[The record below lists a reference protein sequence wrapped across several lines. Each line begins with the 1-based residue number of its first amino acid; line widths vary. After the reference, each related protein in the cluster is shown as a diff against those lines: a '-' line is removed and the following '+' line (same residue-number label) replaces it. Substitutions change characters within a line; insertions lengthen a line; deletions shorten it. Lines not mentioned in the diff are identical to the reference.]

1 MPLSDGVTITLW
13 IIAAALLLPA
23 AVFCGEL
30 LLSLLS
36 REQDSSTQPSSTA
49 ARPRVAVLIPAHNEE
64 GGIRATL
71 EAIRPQLSAG
81 DQVLVV
87 ADNCT
92 DETAEAARQFGRESN
107 GDGAAAEAPIM
118 VVERQDSSRRGKGYA
133 LSAGLAALDENSYNV
148 LIMIDA
154 DCHSEAGAIDAL
166 ARQVMASG
174 KPAQAV
180 YLMDQCAQPRP
191 RDSVSAWAFA
201 VKNLVRPLGLAQ
213 LGLPTQLTGTGM
225 AFPRSILARVSLA
238 SGNIVED
245 MQLGLDLALT
255 RNAPHLC
262 PAARVTGRLPAGGDA
277 ALKQR
282 RRWEHGHLK
291 TLLVQSPRMAMLGLL
306 RGNFSA
312 VAMALDLMV
321 PPLSLL
327 IVLMLLASVAM
338 SIVAAT
344 TGRAWHPAIAVAIG
358 TVAIILSV
366 LAAWVKFGRSILP
379 ARSLV
384 GAVGYIAW
392 KIPMYAMFV
401 IKPERKWERTA
412 RDSGGSSSSDG
423 GGGGDSNSPPMTPV
437 DSAKSAA

>member
-1 MPLSDGVTITLW
+1 MADGVTITLW
-13 IIAAALLLPA
+13 IIAAGLLLPA
-23 AVFCGEL
+23 AVFCGEC
-30 LLSLLS
+30 LLSVLS
-36 REQDSSTQPSSTA
+36 PRQDPATVGAAPS
-49 ARPRVAVLIPAHNEE
+49 ARSRVAVLIPAHNEE
-64 GGIRATL
+64 RGIRATL
-71 EAIRPQLSAG
+71 EAIRRQLYAG
-81 DQVLVV
+81 DQILVV
-87 ADNCT
+87 ADNCN
-92 DETAEAARQFGRESN
+92 DETAEAARQVGREA
-107 GDGAAAEAPIM
+107 GDGAAAPIT
-118 VVERQDSSRRGKGYA
+118 VVERNDSSRRGKGYA
-133 LSAGLAALDENSYNV
+133 LSAGLAALDENSYDL

-154 DCHSEAGAIDAL
+154 DCNAEPGAIDAL
-166 ARQVMASG
+166 VRQVTASG

-180 YLMDQCAQPRP
+180 YLMDRCAEPTP

-201 VKNLVRPLGLAQ
+201 VKNFVRPLGLAQ

-291 TLLVQSPRMAMLGLL
+291 TLLVQSPRMAILGLL

-327 IVLMLLASVAM
+327 ITLMLLATGAM
-338 SIVAAT
+338 SVIAAT
-344 TGRAWHPAIAVAIG
+344 TGRAWHPAIALAIG
-358 TVAIILSV
+358 TIAIILSV
-366 LAAWVKFGRSILP
+366 LAAWAKFGRSILP
-379 ARSLV
+379 ARSML
-384 GAVGYIAW
+384 GAIGYVAW
-392 KIPMYAMFV
+392 KLPMYAMFV
-401 IKPERKWERTA
+401 IKPERKWERTR
-412 RDSGGSSSSDG
+412 RDDEDHGA
-423 GGGGDSNSPPMTPV
+423 PPITPV